1 LKPFGKIEKHRII
14 AEDELFIIARD
25 KYPVS
30 PGHTLIIVKRIV
42 ERFQELTPQERARL
56 MEWIDWSINYLQSTL
71 EPQPDGFNVGLN
83 DGAAAGQTV
92 GQMHVHIIPRY
103 HGDVPD
109 PRGGVR
115 FVIPEKGNYW
125 DV

>member
-1 LKPFGKIEKHRII
+1 MKPFGKIEKHRII

-30 PGHTLIIVKRIV
+30 TGHTLIIVKRIV
-42 ERFQELTPQERARL
+42 ERFQELTPQEKARL

-115 FVIPEKGNYW
+115 FVIPEKGKYW

>member
-30 PGHTLIIVKRIV
+30 TGHTLIIVKRIV
-42 ERFQELTPQERARL
+42 ERFQELTPQEKARL

-115 FVIPEKGNYW
+115 FVIPEKGKYW